1 MKKRILQL
9 ASIVSLVALAIGFY
23 LWNKP
28 PETVE
33 GNEGIN
39 TTAASIISA
48 FEQDEQVATKKYL
61 SQVVSVQGTVAEI
74 SYDQDSSV
82 VLLLYGTDPLNGVQC
97 TMKDKNIAV
106 KIGSPITIK
115 GFCSGYTT
123 VVLLTDCIIEKEGN
137 NS

>member
-1 MKKRILQL
+1 MKNKVLLLISLL
-9 ASIVSLVALAIGFY
+9 ILVALAVGFY

-33 GNEGIN
+33 DKEGIN
-39 TTAASIISA
+39 TTAVSIISA
-48 FEQDEQVATKKYL
+48 FEQNEQAANKKYL
-61 SQVVSVQGTVAEI
+61 SQVLSVQGTVAEI
-74 SYDQDSSV
+74 TNDQDNAV
-82 VLLLYGTDPLNGVQC
+82 VLLLSGTDPLNGVQC
-97 TMKDKNIAV
+97 TMKEKNITV
-106 KIGSPITIK
+106 KIGSSITIK

>member
-1 MKKRILQL
+1 MKKRIFLL
-9 ASIVSLVALAIGFY
+9 ASIVSLVSLAIGFY

-33 GNEGIN
+33 GKEGMS
-39 TTAASIISA
+39 TTAVSITSA
-48 FEQDEQVATKKYL
+48 FEQDEQVATNKYL
-61 SQVVSVQGTVAEI
+61 SQVLSVKGTVAEI
-74 SYDQDSSV
+74 TNDQDNAV
-82 VLLLYGTDPLNGVQC
+82 VLLLSGTDPLNGVQC
-97 TMKDKNIAV
+97 TMKEKYIAV
-106 KIGSPITIK
+106 EIGSSITVK